1 MRARWRDER
10 RAVALAA
17 VPCSVPLCGRA
28 GVLLL
33 SVTVGQ
39 VAGSAASTVPGLR
52 PSGPPAPVDHTI
64 PCLLMWSFSQNVTQ
78 VI

>member
-1 MRARWRDER
+1 MRSPRRDGR
-10 RAVALAA
+10 RAVPLVA
-17 VPCSVPLCGRA
+17 VSCSVPLYGSA

-52 PSGPPAPVDHTI
+52 PSGPPAPAGHTI
-64 PCLLMWSFSQNVTQ
+64 PCLLMSFSQNVTQ